1 MRDGNN
7 YKMQQLVASLDLN
20 GHLSQRT
27 LTEGAERAWG
37 TMVISGSNWFWTELL
52 LTDLQV

>member
-1 MRDGNN
+1 MRAGNN

-20 GHLSQRT
+20 GRLSQRT

-37 TMVISGSNWFWTELL
+37 TMVISGSNWFLTELL
-52 LTDLQV
+52 